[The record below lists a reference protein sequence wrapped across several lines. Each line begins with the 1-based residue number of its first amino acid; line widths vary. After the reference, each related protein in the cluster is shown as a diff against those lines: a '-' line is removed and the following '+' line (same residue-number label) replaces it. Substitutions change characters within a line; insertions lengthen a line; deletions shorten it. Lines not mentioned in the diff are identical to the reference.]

1 MLNISIEL
9 MGMIRSKVP
18 LAMAILLVS
27 ILVVGLMPSTSFHNG
42 NHNKI
47 TYLQNTSGK
56 TLVIINFDVSVDP
69 GAADMFNSA
78 LSGLNNNTAG
88 VVIEMNTQGGL
99 LNSMQTILNDIN
111 HTESLGIPVFT
122 YVTTNGFA
130 AYAGAYI
137 AMASTQVWM
146 ARGSVIGPATTSL
159 DSSDFQALMISIAQ
173 EHNHNATAAS
183 LMVTNGATYSYSSA
197 TGNGL
202 VNGNTT
208 SFSNFLAKINMAG
221 FHQNNVS
228 ESIFDQFISFISNA
242 TVDGLLISFGSLA
255 ILLDLYHRTIFMTL
269 LGLGL
274 IILGFLGA
282 QLIDASVV
290 GLVFLVMGSVLIFLE
305 FKTGHGI
312 ALMAG
317 VVVDIIGTLFLISPQ
332 YDLTVQPYSSG
343 YSPSPINDSFIVV
356 AILVLIIAAFIA
368 YYINRIVRS
377 QVRKPVT
384 GWESMIGTDGTAD
397 TDINPEGWI
406 SLDGVRWKAK
416 SESNERIEK
425 GENVIVVGINNL
437 TLIVKKVENSG
448 RTGI

>member
-1 MLNISIEL
+1 MDK
-9 MGMIRSKVP
+9 SKIP
-18 LAMAILLVS
+18 LILAILVIL
-27 ILVVGLMPSTSFHNG
+27 ILVVSMLPESST
-42 NHNKI
+42 NHNSSNNV
-47 TYLQNTSGK
+47 TYMQSSTGK
-56 TLVIINFDVSVDP
+56 NLVIINFDYSVDP
-69 GAADMFNSA
+69 GAVDMFNSA
-78 LSGLNNNTAG
+78 LSGLNSTNTAG

-99 LNSMQTILNDIN
+99 IDSMLTIIDDIN

-122 YVTTNGFA
+122 YITTNGFG

-146 ARGSVIGPATTSL
+146 ARGSVIGPATPSE
-159 DSSDFQALMISIAQ
+159 DASDFQSLMISLAQ

-197 TGNGL
+197 TLNGL
-202 VNGNTT
+202 INGNTT
-208 SFSNFLAKINMAG
+208 SFNNFLARINMAG
-221 FHQNNVS
+221 YHQDTIS
-228 ESIFDQFISFISNA
+228 ESYFDQFVSFISNA

-274 IILGFLGA
+274 IILGFLGS

-290 GLVFLVMGSVLIFLE
+290 GLVFLVMGSILIFLE

-317 VVVDIIGTLFLISPQ
+317 VAVDIIGTLFLVSPQ
-332 YDLTVQPYSSG
+332 YDLTAQPYSSG
-343 YSPSPINDSFIVV
+343 YSPSPINESFIITAV
-356 AILVLIIAAFIA
+356 LVLLIAAFIA

-384 GWESMIGTDGTAD
+384 GWESMIGSEGTAD
-397 TDINPEGWI
+397 TDIDPEGWI
-406 SLDGVRWKAK
+406 SLEGVRWKART
-416 SESNERIEK
+416 ETNERIEK
-425 GENVIVVGINNL
+425 GEHVVVIGINNL
-437 TLIVKKVENSG
+437 TLVVKKVVDSG